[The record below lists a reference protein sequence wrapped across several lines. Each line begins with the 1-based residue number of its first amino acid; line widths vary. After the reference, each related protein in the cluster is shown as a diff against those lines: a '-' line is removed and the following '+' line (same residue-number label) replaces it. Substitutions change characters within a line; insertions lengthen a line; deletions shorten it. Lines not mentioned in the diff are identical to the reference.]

1 VEHHDGAGK
10 APPDAGDDGR
20 RRRRRPDILDLMGDA
35 VEPRKEFIEK
45 NAKLIDAMTDLDI

>member
-1 VEHHDGAGK
+1 MQVTME
-10 APPDAGDDGR
+10 DAAAADQ
-20 RRRRRPDILDLMGDA
+20 IFSILMGDA